1 MMGDDDMFGAELEAE
16 DKIESKKPAAKAVKK
31 PKDEPKAKVINK
43 PKLK

>member
-16 DKIESKKPAAKAVKK
+16 DKAESKKPEANAVKK

-43 PKLK
+43 PK